1 MAPSSFCSS
10 SGVKCSRFRSRRVLV
25 GLLVIPH
32 FVQSLSLADLR
43 EAASRLERLSTTLG
57 NYAQITY
64 SEHSYR
70 QNHRRTLA
78 LPMDHPRICHTNVTR
93 QVASRGYGRRMMFL
107 MFEFTSDSPELSHE
121 ELERQIAEF
130 ARELGEQPQ
139 PL

>member
-1 MAPSSFCSS
+1 
-10 SGVKCSRFRSRRVLV
+10 
-25 GLLVIPH
+25 
-32 FVQSLSLADLR
+32 
-43 EAASRLERLSTTLG
+43 
-57 NYAQITY
+57 
-64 SEHSYR
+64 
-70 QNHRRTLA
+70 
-78 LPMDHPRICHTNVTR
+78 MDHPRICHTNVTR